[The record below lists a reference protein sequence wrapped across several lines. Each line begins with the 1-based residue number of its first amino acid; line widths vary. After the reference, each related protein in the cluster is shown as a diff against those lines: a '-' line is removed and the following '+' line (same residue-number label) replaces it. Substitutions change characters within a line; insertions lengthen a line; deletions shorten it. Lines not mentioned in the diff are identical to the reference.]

1 MDVDLPGMNSETKVI
16 ELQAPGPS
24 LAARAAWLPL
34 VFFSLGHFCVDL
46 YSSALGVLQPLLIER
61 FHMSFTQAGVLGGV
75 LVFSSSVM
83 QPAYGY
89 LSDRFHSRLFTVL
102 APAVAGVFIS
112 SLGWAPGFWALLA
125 MAALGGAGIASFHP
139 QAAANA
145 TAGLKHGRQKAMAI
159 FISAGTVGFALGPT
173 LFSAITGR
181 WGLDRAAWAAVPG
194 VALSALMLS
203 LAPPL
208 APREGGRPVF
218 DWTPL
223 RAVWRPMLILY
234 FLVFIRSIVQI
245 TFAQFLPLYLNLERG
260 YTLSTAS
267 HIVSLYLLAGAI
279 GGFAGGHLADRFGG
293 RRIIILSMIGSTP
306 FLALFLFGHGP
317 LSIAGLIVGG
327 LILLFTIP
335 VNVVMAQELI
345 PAQAGTVSA
354 LMMGFAW
361 GMAGM
366 LFIPLTG
373 WISDVFSLQHA
384 MGGLIA
390 APVLG
395 FLLAL
400 RLPKHA

>member
-1 MDVDLPGMNSETKVI
+1 MNVDLPGMNSDTKVI
-16 ELQAPGPS
+16 ELRPS
-24 LAARAAWLPL
+24 SQSRAARAAWLPL

-61 FHMSFTQAGVLGGV
+61 FDMSFTQAGVLGGV

-89 LSDRFHSRLFTVL
+89 LSDRFHSRWFTVL
-102 APAVAGVFIS
+102 APAVAGIFIS
-112 SLGWAPGFWALLA
+112 FLGWAPGYWALLV
-125 MAALGGAGIASFHP
+125 MVALGGAGIASFHP

-145 TAGLKHGRQKAMAI
+145 TAGLKRKRQQAMAV
-159 FISAGTVGFALGPT
+159 FISSGTVGFALGPT
-173 LFSAITGR
+173 LFSAIAGR
-181 WGLDRAAWAAVPG
+181 WGLDWTCWAALPG
-194 VALSALMLS
+194 ILTCALMLWF
-203 LAPPL
+203 APPL
-208 APREGGRPVF
+208 TQREAGRPVF

-223 RAVWRPMLILY
+223 RAVLRPMLILY

-260 YTLSTAS
+260 YPLSTAS
-267 HIVSLYLLAGAI
+267 YIVSLYLLAGAV

-293 RRIIILSMIGSTP
+293 RLVIILSMIGSTP
-306 FLALFLFGHGP
+306 FLALFLFGEGQ
-317 LSIAGLIVGG
+317 LSIAGLILGG
-327 LILLFTIP
+327 LVLLFTIP

-373 WISDVFSLQHA
+373 WVSDTLSLQHA
-384 MGGLIA
+384 MGALIV
-390 APVLG
+390 APVIG